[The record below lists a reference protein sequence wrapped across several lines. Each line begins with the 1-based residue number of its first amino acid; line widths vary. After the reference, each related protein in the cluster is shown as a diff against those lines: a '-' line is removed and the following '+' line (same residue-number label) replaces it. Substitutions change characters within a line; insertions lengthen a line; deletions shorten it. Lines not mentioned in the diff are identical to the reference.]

1 MISSIACRLKTC
13 LILDQKVSLKN
24 IIREIAQE
32 WGIVGHVL
40 SYFVIS
46 MFFLF
51 GKNVVLD
58 PQVLFKVDQTL
69 TQHVRTSGSLCVV
82 KLMDQGSPALDT
94 IKKQAYFD
102 MNYKSRREIPDS
114 RVKTREDLEGLVS
127 PTDITTVR
135 EATAALQIIFSQ
147 LELGTFLSLIKKVKE
162 QQLN

>member
-32 WGIVGHVL
+32 WGIVGHGVAVSVTVF
-40 SYFVIS
+40 SYFVKS

-69 TQHVRTSGSLCVV
+69 TQQDVRTSGSLCVD
-82 KLMDQGSPALDT
+82 KLMDQRSPALDT

-102 MNYKSRREIPDS
+102 MNYKSQRNW
-114 RVKTREDLEGLVS
+114 GL
-127 PTDITTVR
+127 
-135 EATAALQIIFSQ
+135 
-147 LELGTFLSLIKKVKE
+147 
-162 QQLN
+162 